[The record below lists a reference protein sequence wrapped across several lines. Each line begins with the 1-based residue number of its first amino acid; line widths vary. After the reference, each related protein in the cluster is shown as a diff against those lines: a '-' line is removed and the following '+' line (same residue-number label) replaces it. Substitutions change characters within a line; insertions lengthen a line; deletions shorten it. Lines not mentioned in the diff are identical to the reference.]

1 MPSISNP
8 LKIAGTRAYGANVIF
23 SGSTSPER
31 DAAAKKV
38 MEETG
43 ARFVP
48 SYDHPDIILGQGTMG
63 LELQEQVEE
72 LMAKSIK
79 PFEKKGKAGLDAII
93 APCGGGGM
101 LSGIALSAEN
111 TGIRIFGAEPIHEG
125 ADDAKRGFYS
135 GNLVPAVSSLTIAD
149 GLRTPL
155 GKHTWSIIGDRQ
167 GRGLVSGMYSVTEE
181 EILAAMRLVFERMK
195 LVVEPSA
202 CVPLAAVLF
211 DEEFR
216 KHVEEEAGEEG
227 WDLGVVLSGG
237 NVGVDKIA
245 ELFGKK

>member
-1 MPSISNP
+1 
-8 LKIAGTRAYGANVIF
+8 
-23 SGSTSPER
+23 
-31 DAAAKKV
+31 
-38 MEETG
+38 
-43 ARFVP
+43 
-48 SYDHPDIILGQGTMG
+48 
-63 LELQEQVEE
+63 
-72 LMAKSIK
+72 
-79 PFEKKGKAGLDAII
+79 
-93 APCGGGGM
+93 M